1 MLKIKPLVVNN
12 VAMSLYNI
20 SFLLSWMNS
29 YPWWTHYP
37 GGRVPVGV
45 VVSLL
50 GTLVTVASPPTVL
63 TGVDS

>member
-1 MLKIKPLVVNN
+1 MIV
-12 VAMSLYNI
+12 
-20 SFLLSWMNS
+20 FLLSWMNS

-50 GTLVTVASPPTVL
+50 GTLVTIAIAIRVL

>member
-1 MLKIKPLVVNN
+1 MIV
-12 VAMSLYNI
+12 
-20 SFLLSWMNS
+20 FLLSWMNS